1 MNFQSHVFMSKVII
15 DHVNS
20 RLPIHINRAAFR
32 LGNIMADYSPLM
44 FTHIHLPCYSLEYI
58 KNKIRLFTDIPKD
71 FDFIAASDF
80 SAFNLGLTTHYICD
94 FFCRAHSGETFGN
107 TREHMQYEDFLDNY
121 RRTWEAEFEARDWAA
136 NYKPMRSADEIVEFL
151 ETEVYAYHEREWSV
165 EEDITL
171 AIENSIKI
179 LYSMAY
185 VRLTANEPV
194 AAFSNI

>member
-1 MNFQSHVFMSKVII
+1 MSKVII
-15 DHVNS
+15 DHVND
-20 RLPIHINRAAFR
+20 RLPVKINRAAFR
-32 LGNIMADYSPLM
+32 LGNVMADYSPLM
-44 FTHIHLPCYSLEYI
+44 FTHIHLPCYSMEYI

-80 SAFNLGLTTHYICD
+80 SAFGLGLLTHYICD
-94 FFCRAHSGETFGN
+94 FFCRAHSGTTFGN

-121 RRTWEAEFEARDWAA
+121 RKTWEKELAARDWALD
-136 NYKPMRSADEIVEFL
+136 YKPMRTADEIVDYL

-165 EEDITL
+165 EEDLTL

-185 VRLTANEPV
+185 VRFTANETV
-194 AAFSNI
+194 TVFSNI

>member
-1 MNFQSHVFMSKVII
+1 MNFQSHIFMSKVII
-15 DHVNS
+15 DHVND
-20 RLPIHINRAAFR
+20 RLPVKINRAAFR
-32 LGNIMADYSPLM
+32 LGNVMADYSPLM
-44 FTHIHLPCYSLEYI
+44 FTHIHLPCYSMEYI

-80 SAFNLGLTTHYICD
+80 SAFGLGLLTHYICD
-94 FFCRAHSGETFGN
+94 FFCRAHSGTTFGN

-121 RRTWEAEFEARDWAA
+121 RKTWEKELAARDWALD
-136 NYKPMRSADEIVEFL
+136 YKPMRTADEIVDYL

-165 EEDITL
+165 EEDLTL

-185 VRLTANEPV
+185 VRFTANETV
-194 AAFSNI
+194 TVFSNI